1 MNSPFVISGPSGIG
15 KTTLARYLMLNYN
28 AERIVPTTTRQM
40 RPGEVQH
47 IDYHFTTEA
56 EYAQLIHDRRLFM
69 SNFMFGNY
77 YGYELNSVDCIAA
90 KEKAPITEI
99 YTPKITQFLEA
110 YPASRA
116 MYLLPDSVELLA
128 HRMRKRGDAESTVQE
143 RIRLALEEL
152 SLFNGYYKRFYR
164 YSYVVNDLNIS
175 EVSRE
180 IGRSFFEPIDIQVE
194 TIKVYRR

>member
-1 MNSPFVISGPSGIG
+1 MSAPFIISGPSGSG
-15 KTTLARYLMLNYN
+15 KTTLAKYLMLNYN

-47 IDYHFTTEA
+47 RDYHFITEE
-56 EYAQLIHDRRLFM
+56 EYVQLLRDGKLFM
-69 SNFMFGNY
+69 SNFMFGHY
-77 YGYELNSVDCIAA
+77 YGYELNSVVCIIA

-99 YTPKITQFLEA
+99 YTPKITQFLDA
-110 YPASRA
+110 YPASKA
-116 MYLLPDSVELLA
+116 IYLLPDSVELLVN
-128 HRMRKRGDAESTVQE
+128 RMRKRGDAESTVQE
-143 RIRLALEEL
+143 RVRLALEEL
-152 SLFNGYYKRFYR
+152 SLFDRYYKRYYS

-180 IGRSFFEPIDIQVE
+180 IGSSFFEPIDIQVE